1 MKKKFFNSFWVIYGY
16 LYGPIEALVI
26 ILLRDSNGK
35 IGIWKL
41 IGVLLAFAAAYQLIP
56 LIIRLLLKPFKIDF
70 FNDFDM
76 DDTYIP
82 VIVSLIIVWVP
93 LLIYATK
100 SEGIIS
106 MIIFT
111 VLFGSFIIGGQVGIM
126 GFIGGIRTGTPSGEE
141 NAKQKNKTDDSP
153 SLKMT
158 EIIGKDGRTKTA
170 YTLKN
175 GNISHTTVT
184 NEFGNVEDEF
194 TAIKHKM

>member
-1 MKKKFFNSFWVIYGY
+1 MKKKFFNSFWAIYGY
-16 LYGPIEALVI
+16 LFGPIEAGII
-26 ILLRDSNGK
+26 ILLRNPDGK
-35 IGIWKL
+35 IGLWKL
-41 IGVLLAFAAAYQLIP
+41 IGILLALSVAYQIIP

-76 DDTYIP
+76 DDTYGP
-82 VIVSLIIVWVP
+82 VVISLLIVWIP

-106 MIIFT
+106 MILFT
-111 VLFGSFIIGGQVGIM
+111 VLFGSFIIGGQIGVM
-126 GFIGGIRTGTPSGEE
+126 GFIGGIRTGTPLDNE
-141 NAKQKNKTDDSP
+141 NTKAKNKNNDSP

-158 EIIGKDGRTKTA
+158 EIIGKDGRSKTA

-175 GNISHTTVT
+175 GNVSHTTVT

-194 TAIKHKM
+194 TAIKHKF